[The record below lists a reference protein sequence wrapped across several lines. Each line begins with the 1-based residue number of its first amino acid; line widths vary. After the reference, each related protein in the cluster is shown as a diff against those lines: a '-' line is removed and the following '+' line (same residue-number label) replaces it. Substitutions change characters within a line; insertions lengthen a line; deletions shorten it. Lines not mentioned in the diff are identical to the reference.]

1 MDNRVLKN
9 IMKAIEF
16 KKDNSLN
23 ALNSENLK
31 KSNLATEIRQTIHY
45 IESLEKDNRI
55 SINHKW
61 YDEHKNV
68 SMDKLSEDLHQYA
81 NINNSIQKLKI
92 AIMQDEQQIEA
103 IDKLIKINL
112 QEQLYQLQTKED
124 ENVEE
129 LCIAKEYSRL

>member
-16 KKDNSLN
+16 EKDNSLN

-92 AIMQDEQQIEA
+92 TIMQDEQKIEA
-103 IDKLIKINL
+103 IDKLIKRNL

>member
-16 KKDNSLN
+16 EKDNSLN

-68 SMDKLSEDLHQYA
+68 AMDKLSEDLHQYA

-92 AIMQDEQQIEA
+92 TIMQDEQKIEA
-103 IDKLIKINL
+103 IDKLIKRNL

>member
-16 KKDNSLN
+16 EKDNSLN

-31 KSNLATEIRQTIHY
+31 KSNLATEIKQTINY

-92 AIMQDEQQIEA
+92 TIMQDEQKIEA
-103 IDKLIKINL
+103 IDKLIKRNL

>member
-16 KKDNSLN
+16 EKDNSLN

-92 AIMQDEQQIEA
+92 AIMQDEQKIEA
-103 IDKLIKINL
+103 IDKLIKRNL